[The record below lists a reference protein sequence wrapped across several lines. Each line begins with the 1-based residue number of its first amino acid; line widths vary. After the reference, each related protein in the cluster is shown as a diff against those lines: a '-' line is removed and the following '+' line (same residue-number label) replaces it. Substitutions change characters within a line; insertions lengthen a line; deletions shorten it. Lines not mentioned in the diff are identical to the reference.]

1 MSLFSRIFGEPEIR
15 SLNAKTK
22 AEVNQ
27 MIDELVKI
35 GRMDDF
41 ISLTPWWTFRL
52 PMPPPGSQRNRQ
64 KVKCY
69 WRNPADDGCASD
81 HKTQAQGRPGGAS

>member
-15 SLNAKTK
+15 SLNAQNK

-41 ISLTPWWTFRL
+41 ISLTPGGPFDFQCHHREAKEIGRRL
-52 PMPPPGSQRNRQ
+52 NVIG
-64 KVKCY
+64 
-69 WRNPADDGCASD
+69 
-81 HKTQAQGRPGGAS
+81 